1 LAAKEHWPP
10 FGSHLVFLLQLS
22 FPVIFAA
29 APPPPQLNT
38 RRKIIFNARCAC
50 ESMFYHFALFCFSRS
65 HSVEIIAHYL

>member
-38 RRKIIFNARCAC
+38 RRRIIFNERCAR
-50 ESMFYHFALFCFSRS
+50 ESMLYHFAFCFASR
-65 HSVEIIAHYL
+65 AHIPWK

>member
-29 APPPPQLNT
+29 APPPPQLDT
-38 RRKIIFNARCAC
+38 RRKIIFNARAR
-50 ESMFYHFALFCFSRS
+50 EPMYISFCFSRS
-65 HSVEIIAHYL
+65 HSVEI